1 MNMLTNQGLN
11 ANFIVMKYLITTD
24 ATADYPKC
32 FEEKD
37 FYIIQMSYFM
47 DGVLYDGIETPFL
60 STVDFYNKLAAGSFS
75 KTAMATHDQVYKF
88 FDELLSQGKDI
99 IHISFAEPLSGGY
112 ACYCNVAEELR
123 EKYPDRK
130 INIVDSK
137 SASIGEG
144 LLVWYALRNRDKGA
158 SYEDE
163 VIYITSMRDNM
174 GHLFTIDDIMHL
186 YRGGRLKK
194 NAALIGKTIQIKPIL
209 SCDPDGNLITIG
221 KAIGKRNAIKSVLSF
236 FENMSEGLEQEII
249 FIQHADNLKDA
260 ELLKSKVLEI
270 CNISED
276 KIIIDELGPII
287 GSHLGKGAL
296 TLSFKCKDRKEK
308 LKFEK

>member
-1 MNMLTNQGLN
+1 MNILTKPGLN
-11 ANFIVMKYLITTD
+11 VNFILMKYLITTD

-32 FEEKD
+32 FIEKD

-60 STVDFYNKLAAGSFS
+60 STIDFYNKLASGSFS

-88 FDELLSQGKDI
+88 FDEFLSKGNDI

-112 ACYCNVAEELR
+112 ACYCAVAEELR
-123 EKYPDRK
+123 EKYPERK
-130 INIVDSK
+130 INIIDSK

-144 LLVWYALRNRDKGA
+144 LLVWYALRNRDNGA

-194 NAALIGKTIQIKPIL
+194 NVALIGKTIQLKPIL
-209 SCDPDGNLITIG
+209 SCDSDGNLITIG
-221 KAIGKRNAIKSVLSF
+221 KAMGKRNAIKSVLSF
-236 FENMSEGLEQEII
+236 FEIMSEGLEQEII

-270 CNISED
+270 CNIPED

>member
-1 MNMLTNQGLN
+1 MNILTKPCLN
-11 ANFIVMKYLITTD
+11 VNFILMKYLITTD

-32 FEEKD
+32 FIEKD

-60 STVDFYNKLAAGSFS
+60 STIDFYYKLAGGSFS

-88 FDELLSQGKDI
+88 FDEFLSKGNDI

-112 ACYCNVAEELR
+112 ACYCAVAEELR
-123 EKYPDRK
+123 EKYPERK
-130 INIVDSK
+130 INIIDSK

-144 LLVWYALRNRDKGA
+144 LLVWYALRNRDNGA

-194 NAALIGKTIQIKPIL
+194 NVALIGKTIQLKPIL
-209 SCDPDGNLITIG
+209 SCDSDGNLITIG
-221 KAIGKRNAIKSVLSF
+221 KAMGKRNAIKSVLSF
-236 FENMSEGLEQEII
+236 FELMSKGLEQEII

-270 CNISED
+270 CNIPED

>member
-11 ANFIVMKYLITTD
+11 ANFIDMKYLITTD
-24 ATADYPKC
+24 VTADYPRC

-37 FYIIQMSYFM
+37 FSILPMSYIL
-47 DGVLYDGIETPFL
+47 DDEVYDGIKTPYL
-60 STVDFYNKLAAGSFS
+60 SAVEFFARLSSGAYA
-75 KTAMATHDQVYKF
+75 KTAMATPTVVYSF
-88 FDELLSQGKDI
+88 FEDLLKQGKDI
-99 IHISFAEPLSGGY
+99 IHISFAGPLSGAY
-112 ACYCNVAEELR
+112 NCYCNIAEELR
-123 EKYPDRK
+123 EKYPERK

-144 LLVWYALRNRDKGA
+144 LLVWYALRNRDNGA

-163 VIYITSMRDNM
+163 VSYITSMRDNM

-221 KAIGKRNAIKSVLSF
+221 KAIGKRNAIKSVISF
-236 FENMSEGLEQEII
+236 FGEMSKGQEQDII

-287 GSHLGKGAL
+287 GTHLGKGAL